1 MRNTRTVCADWRMLY
16 ADDGSLAIGLLPHDD
31 SEALILTW
39 AKLVRIAAGDIG
51 KRVAEVVG

>member
-31 SEALILTW
+31 SEALI
-39 AKLVRIAAGDIG
+39 VPVDAALL
-51 KRVAEVVG
+51 RVLGRAMLDHAA